1 MNKCTD
7 KQTGFQTILL
17 IRLKRFALVKCLKYI
32 QGGLML
38 DIHRSLGICIDVK
51 K

>member
-17 IRLKRFALVKCLKYI
+17 IRLKRFAPVKCLKY
-32 QGGLML
+32 
-38 DIHRSLGICIDVK
+38 R
-51 K
+51 